1 MSQRNDENIS
11 ETIAQCQLLHTKI
24 AKNMKKKILL
34 PRASTAC
41 ACHNKSNLRT
51 KKIVQAKLRTRKIP
65 TTRFSPPRRTLAPQA
80 LRALAPTN
88 PILEQKNS
96 FKQNLERAL
105 PPQQD
110 SPPPRRTL
118 ALQALRALAPTNPI
132 LERKNPASA
141 LYRFKFTTSDVCSP
155 MYLDKSTVLRKS
167 PEFRLMFIDFLLI
180 TTRPRTG
187 SRSMP
192 FPTVLK

>member
-1 MSQRNDENIS
+1 M
-11 ETIAQCQLLHTKI
+11 
-24 AKNMKKKILL
+24 

-51 KKIVQAKLRTRKIP
+51 ENFIKAKLRTRKIP

-80 LRALAPTN
+80 LRALAPTK
-88 PILEQKNS
+88 PILERRTS
-96 FKQNLERAL
+96 LKQNSEREKSQ
-105 PPQQD
+105 QQD

-118 ALQALRALAPTNPI
+118 ALQALRALATTNPI
-132 LERKNPASA
+132 LERKKNASA

>member
-11 ETIAQCQLLHTKI
+11 ETIAPCQLLHTKI
-24 AKNMKKKILL
+24 AKNMKKSSF
-34 PRASTAC
+34 PRPTKAHAC
-41 ACHNKSNLRT
+41 SNKANLRT
-51 KKIVQAKLRTRKIP
+51 KKFVQAKLRTGTSP
-65 TTRFSPPRRTLAPQA
+65 TTRFSPPMRTLALQA
-80 LRALAPTN
+80 LRALAPTK
-88 PILEQKNS
+88 PILERKKS
-96 FKQNLERAL
+96 FKQNSEREKSQ
-105 PPQQD
+105 QQD
-110 SPPPRRTL
+110 SPQPRRTL
-118 ALQALRALAPTNPI
+118 ALQALRALAPTKLI

>member
-24 AKNMKKKILL
+24 AKNMKKILF

-41 ACHNKSNLRT
+41 AYHNKYNLRT
-51 KKIVQAKLRTRKIP
+51 KKFVQAKLRTGTSP
-65 TTRFSPPRRTLAPQA
+65 QQETSPPRRTLAPQA

-88 PILEQKNS
+88 PILERKKS
-96 FKQNLERAL
+96 FKQNSEREKS
-105 PPQQD
+105 PQQD

-118 ALQALRALAPTNPI
+118 ASQALRALAPTKPI
-132 LERKNPASA
+132 LERKKNASA